1 MFNFSQMKTSEV
13 MEKRK
18 KKPKSVV
25 SFLGEK
31 AEIERQSRDEDL
43 KLRREQ
49 LSLEREC
56 FELEKIERIQKLEY
70 KKQTPK

>member
-1 MFNFSQMKTSEV
+1 MKTSEV

-18 KKPKSVV
+18 KNPTSVA

-31 AEIERQSRDEDL
+31 AEIERQSRDEEL

-56 FELEKIERIQKLEY
+56 FELEKIERI
-70 KKQTPK
+70 

>member
-1 MFNFSQMKTSEV
+1 M
-13 MEKRK
+13 
-18 KKPKSVV
+18 
-25 SFLGEK
+25 GEK
-31 AEIERQSRDEDL
+31 AEIERQSRDEEL

-70 KKQTPK
+70 KKQKSKMMFELFTVFKQIDKTK